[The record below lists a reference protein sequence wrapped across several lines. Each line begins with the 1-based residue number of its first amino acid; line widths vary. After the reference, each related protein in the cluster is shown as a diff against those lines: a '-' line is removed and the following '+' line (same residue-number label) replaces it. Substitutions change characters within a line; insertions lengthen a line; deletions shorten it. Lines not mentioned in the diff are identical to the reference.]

1 MLSRQF
7 MSVDGN
13 GSPDLPIIAPA
24 VSELECL
31 SCLTPSQNTRADDI
45 CATGWALIL
54 YACQP

>member
-13 GSPDLPIIAPA
+13 GSPDLPTIASA

-31 SCLTPSQNTRADDI
+31 SCLTPLQNTRADDI
-45 CATGWALIL
+45 CVTGGAS
-54 YACQP
+54 